1 MMTRLRRLWTWL
13 TERTESPESS
23 RRLGPDDL
31 VELTRLSNRFEADA
45 VAANLRSARIRCFV
59 YYADASGWHPQLGLV
74 QGNRIMV
81 RAEDVARARDI
92 TGDH

>member
-1 MMTRLRRLWTWL
+1 MTALRRLWAWL
-13 TERTESPESS
+13 TERSEPEGN

-31 VELTRLSNRFEADA
+31 VELTRLSSRFEADA
-45 VAANLRSARIRCFV
+45 IAANLRSAGIRCFV
-59 YYADASGWHPQLGLV
+59 YYADAAGSHPHLGLV

-81 RAEDVARARDI
+81 RAGDVARAREI